1 MCVSLQQNTFIKHQ
15 QLNDIRFDSE
25 KEIEKIMA
33 STRAKR
39 TIAITLVAAFALMAI
54 SPIFATAQTVPG
66 FAKTGPYID
75 KLRFDVITQDDMQV
89 LALQNNEIDLIDSFL
104 DSSFIPVL
112 EDAENI
118 ELTNVLRNGYGF
130 VTINTDRYP
139 LNYTA
144 VRRAIAF
151 ALDKNAISSDIFE
164 GFSDSQ
170 DSPVPKQNGWSIE
183 GQLPYTYY
191 EQDIETGIALLEA
204 AGFFIDDETGFR
216 TGPDG
221 LPFDRILVECASS
234 SPVAIEVGAFIA
246 AAMVDLGID
255 AYSEGTDFYEYLGR
269 LNNHLDYDMCFLA
282 WNFGGSDVDFLGK
295 EWASWNANEPFLNFP
310 NFKNATYDSYIDDLL
325 HSTDYDTVYAAAA
338 ELQKIWVYECPY
350 IICYQNI
357 MYHAWR
363 TDKFEG
369 HVNDW
374 SEGVPSSWTNKKVHL
389 KADQTGAPFGG
400 TFRWSN
406 SLDLDTF
413 NLLGA
418 SSAYTI
424 QVIGELYDSLMTLD
438 STGLDMMWLAE
449 SYLAETHAENAAVP
463 DGHTRFTFNLIQ
475 NATWTDGTLLTAE
488 DVAFSLNFLR
498 DAPGNRY
505 RPDLLEMSA
514 AYAPSTY
521 TVVVE
526 FNTESYWHLHGVAF
540 KPIFPK
546 HIMQEIVIEDWAE
559 WSPNPPVEEMVTS
572 GPFNISEYVA
582 GEFAEL
588 TYNPNYFFG
597 PDRSTDTTDTDT
609 TPVTEPDLTMAIVAG
624 AVGAA
629 VVILVGGYVLMRQK

>member
-1 MCVSLQQNTFIKHQ
+1 MTVRWQQNTFIERQ
-15 QLNDIRFDSE
+15 QLNAIRFDSE
-25 KEIEKIMA
+25 KEIERIMA

-54 SPIFATAQTVPG
+54 SPIFAAAQTVPG

-75 KLRFDVITQDDMQV
+75 KLRFDVITQDDQQV
-89 LALQNNEIDLIDSFL
+89 LALQNNEIDLIDGFL
-104 DSSFIPVL
+104 DPTFIPAL
-112 EDAENI
+112 EVAENI

-164 GFSDSQ
+164 GYSASQ

-191 EQDIETGIALLEA
+191 EADVEEGKRLLEN
-204 AGFFIDDETGFR
+204 AGFLINSETGFR
-216 TGPDG
+216 DGPNG
-221 LPFDRILVECASS
+221 PFERILVECASS
-234 SPVAIEVGAFIA
+234 SPIAIEVGVFIA
-246 AAMVDLGID
+246 DAMIELGLD
-255 AYSEGTDFYEYLGR
+255 AYSEPTDFYEYLGR
-269 LNNHLDYDMCFLA
+269 LNNHGDYDMCFLA
-282 WNFGGSDVDFLGK
+282 WNFGGVDIDFLGK
-295 EWASWNANEPFLNFP
+295 EWASWNADEPFLNFP
-310 NFKNATYDSYIDDLL
+310 NFKNSTYDSYIDDLL
-325 HSTDYDTVYAAAA
+325 HSTDYQTVYDAGIKMQ
-338 ELQKIWVYECPY
+338 EIWIYECPY
-350 IICYQNI
+350 IICYQNL
-357 MYHAWR
+357 MVHAWR
-363 TDKFEG
+363 SDTFEG

-374 SEGVPSSWTNKKVHL
+374 SDGVPSSWTNKKVHL
-389 KADQTGAPFGG
+389 KADKGGPFGG

-406 SLDLDTF
+406 ALDLDTF

-424 QVIGELYDSLMTLD
+424 VVLAELYDAMMTLD
-438 STGLDMMWLAE
+438 PNGNDMMWLAE
-449 SYLAETHAENAAVP
+449 SYLAETHDVNAEIP
-463 DGHTRFTFNLIQ
+463 EGHTRFTFQLLQ
-475 NATWTDGTLLTAE
+475 NATWTDGTQLTAE

-546 HIMQEIVIEDWAE
+546 HIMQELVIEDWAE
-559 WSPNPPVEEMVTS
+559 WNPNPPVEEMVTS
-572 GPFNISEYVA
+572 GSFNISEYVA
-582 GEFAEL
+582 GEFCEL

-597 PDRSTDTTDTDT
+597 PDRPTDT
-609 TPVTEPDLTMAIVAG
+609 TPTTTTTEPPFDPTMAIVAG

>member
-1 MCVSLQQNTFIKHQ
+1 MHQ

-25 KEIEKIMA
+25 KEIERIMA
-33 STRAKR
+33 STRA
-39 TIAITLVAAFALMAI
+39 
-54 SPIFATAQTVPG
+54 G

-75 KLRFDVITQDDMQV
+75 KLRFDVITQDDLQV
-89 LALQNNEIDLIDSFL
+89 LALQNDEIDLIDGFL
-104 DSSFIPVL
+104 DPTFIPAL
-112 EDAENI
+112 EEAENI

-130 VTINTDRYP
+130 VTINCERYP

-151 ALDKNAISSDIFE
+151 ALDKNAISADIFE
-164 GFSDSQ
+164 GFSGSQ

-191 EQDIETGIALLEA
+191 EKDVETGIELLVD
-204 AGFFIDDETGFR
+204 AGFLINEETGFR
-216 TGPDG
+216 DGPNG
-221 LPFDRILVECASS
+221 PFEPILVECASS
-234 SPVAIEVGAFIA
+234 SPIAIEVGAFIA
-246 AAMVDLGID
+246 AALLDLGIE
-255 AYSEGTDFYEYLGR
+255 ATSEPTDFYEYLGR

-295 EWASWNANEPFLNFP
+295 EWASWNADEPFLNFP
-310 NFKNATYDSYIDDLL
+310 NFRNSTYDYYIDDLL
-325 HSTDYDTVYAAAA
+325 HSTDYQTVYDAAIA
-338 ELQKIWVYECPY
+338 LQEIWVYECPY
-350 IICYQNI
+350 IITYQNI

-363 TDKFEG
+363 DDKFEG

-374 SEGVPSSWTNKKVHL
+374 SDGVPGSWTNRKVHL
-389 KADQTGAPFGG
+389 KDSEGGPFGG

-406 SLDLDTF
+406 ALDLDTF

-424 QVIGELYDSLMTLD
+424 QVIGELYDSLMILD
-438 STGLDMMWLAE
+438 DSGLDMLWLAE
-449 SYLAETHAENAAVP
+449 SYTAETHDDNAAIP
-463 DGHTRFTFNLIQ
+463 DGHTRFTFNMLQ
-475 NATWTDGTLLTAE
+475 NATWTDGTALTAE

-526 FNTESYWHLHGVAF
+526 FNTESYWHLHGVAM

-546 HIMQEIVIEDWAE
+546 HIMQELVIEDWAE

-572 GPFNISEYVA
+572 GSFNISEYVA
-582 GEFAEL
+582 GEFCEL
-588 TYNPNYFFG
+588 TYNPNFFFG
-597 PDRSTDTTDTDT
+597 PDRTVDTTDTDTDT
-609 TPVTEPDLTMAIVAG
+609 TPVTPPDLTMAIVAG

>member
-1 MCVSLQQNTFIKHQ
+1 MRQ
-15 QLNDIRFDSE
+15 QLNVIRFDSE
-25 KEIEKIMA
+25 KEIERIMA

-39 TIAITLVAAFALMAI
+39 TIAITLVAAFALMAM
-54 SPIFATAQTVPG
+54 SPIFATAQTVSG
-66 FAKTGPYID
+66 HAKTGPYID
-75 KLRFDVITQDDMQV
+75 KLRFDVITSDDLQV
-89 LALQNNEIDLIDSFL
+89 LALQNNQIDLIDSFL
-104 DSSFIPVL
+104 DPTFIPAL
-112 EDAENI
+112 EVAENI
-118 ELTNVLRNGYGF
+118 ELTSVLRNGYGF
-130 VTINTDRYP
+130 VTINCERYP

-151 ALDKNAISSDIFE
+151 ALDKNAISADIFE
-164 GFSDSQ
+164 GYSDSQ
-170 DSPVPKQNGWSIE
+170 DSPVPKQSGWSIE

-191 EQDIETGIALLEA
+191 EKDIETGIALLEA
-204 AGFFIDDETGFR
+204 AGFTIPVGETFR
-216 TGPDG
+216 TGPNGD
-221 LPFDRILVECASS
+221 FEQILVECAST
-234 SPVAIEVGAFIA
+234 SPIAIEVGAFIA
-246 AAMVDLGID
+246 AALIDLGID
-255 AYSEGTDFYEYLGR
+255 ATSEPTDFYEYLGR

-282 WNFGGSDVDFLGK
+282 WEFGSADVDFLGK
-295 EWASWNANEPFLNFP
+295 EWASWNADEPFLNFP
-310 NFKNATYDSYIDDLL
+310 NFRNSTYDSYIEDLL
-325 HSTDYDTVYAAAA
+325 ESTDYQTVYDAAVA
-338 ELQKIWVYECPY
+338 LQEIWVYQCPY

-357 MYHAWR
+357 KYHAWR
-363 TDKFEG
+363 DDKFEG
-369 HVNDW
+369 QVNDW
-374 SEGVPSSWTNKKVHL
+374 SDGVPGSWTNTKVHL
-389 KADQTGAPFGG
+389 KADQGGPFGG

-424 QVIGELYDSLMTLD
+424 QVLTEMYDSMMRLD

-449 SYLAETHAENAAVP
+449 SYLAETHDTNDAIP
-463 DGHTRFTFNLIQ
+463 DGHTRFTFDLIQ
-475 NATWTDGTLLTAE
+475 NATWTDGMPLTAE

-505 RPDLLEMSA
+505 RPDLLQMSA

-546 HIMQEIVIEDWAE
+546 HVMQEIVIEDWAE
-559 WSPNPPVEEMVTS
+559 WSPNPPVEEFVTS
-572 GPFNISEYVA
+572 GPFNITEYVA

-588 TYNPNYFFG
+588 TYNPNYFFA
-597 PDRSTDTTDTDT
+597 PDRTT
-609 TPVTEPDLTMAIVAG
+609 TPPTTTTTTEVPPDYTMAIVAG

>member
-1 MCVSLQQNTFIKHQ
+1 
-15 QLNDIRFDSE
+15 
-25 KEIEKIMA
+25 MA

-39 TIAITLVAAFALMAI
+39 IIAVSLVAAFTLMAF
-54 SPIFATAQTVPG
+54 SPIFATAQAVPG

-75 KLRFDVITQDDMQV
+75 KLRFDVITSDDLQV
-89 LALQNNEIDLIDSFL
+89 LALQNDEIDLIDGFL
-104 DSSFIPVL
+104 DPSFIPAL
-112 EDAENI
+112 EVAENI
-118 ELTNVLRNGYGF
+118 QLTNVLRNGYGF
-130 VTINTDRYP
+130 VTLNTAKYP
-139 LNYTA
+139 INYTA
-144 VRRAIAF
+144 FRRALAF
-151 ALDKNAISSDIFE
+151 ALDKNAISSEIFE
-164 GFSDSQ
+164 GFSGSQ

-191 EQDIETGIALLEA
+191 EKDVDTGNALLDA
-204 AGFFIDDETGFR
+204 AGFDIDPETGFR
-216 TGPDG
+216 TAPHGEA
-221 LPFDRILVECASS
+221 FDILVECASS
-234 SPVAIEVGAFIA
+234 SPIAIEVGAFIA
-246 AAMVDLGID
+246 AALNDMDVD
-255 AYSEGTDFYEYLGR
+255 ATSEPTDFYEYLGR

-282 WNFGGSDVDFLGK
+282 WNFGSSDVDFLGK
-295 EWASWNANEPFLNFP
+295 EWASWNADEPFLNFP
-310 NFKNATYDSYIDDLL
+310 NFRNDTYDSYIDDLL
-325 HSTDYDTVYAAAA
+325 YSTDYQTVYDAAIA
-338 ELQKIWVYECPY
+338 LQEIWVYECPY
-350 IICYQNI
+350 IITYQNI

-363 TDKFEG
+363 DDRFEG

-374 SEGVPSSWTNKKVHL
+374 SDGVPGTWTNKKVHL
-389 KADQTGAPFGG
+389 KADQGGPFGG

-406 SLDLDTF
+406 ALDLDTF
-413 NLLGA
+413 NILGA

-424 QVIGELYDSLMTLD
+424 QVIGEFYDSLMTLD
-438 STGLDMMWLAE
+438 DSGLDMMWLAE
-449 SYLAETHAENAAVP
+449 SYTAETHADNDAIP
-463 DGHTRFTFNLIQ
+463 DGHTRFTFQMLQ
-475 NATWTDGTLLTAE
+475 NATWTDGMPLTAE

-505 RPDLLEMSA
+505 RPDLLDMSA

-540 KPIFPK
+540 KPILPK
-546 HIMQEIVIEDWAE
+546 HVMQEIVIEDWAE
-559 WSPNPPVEEMVTS
+559 WNPNPPVEEMVTS

-597 PDRSTDTTDTDT
+597 PDRTVETTTTTTTTTDV
-609 TPVTEPDLTMAIVAG
+609 PPDFTMAIVAG

>member
-1 MCVSLQQNTFIKHQ
+1 MCVRLQQNTFIMHQ
-15 QLNDIRFDSE
+15 QLNAIRFDSE
-25 KEIEKIMA
+25 KEIERIMA

-66 FAKTGPYID
+66 FAKTGPYIE
-75 KLRFDVITQDDMQV
+75 KLRFDVITSDDLQV
-89 LALQNNEIDLIDSFL
+89 LALQNNEIDLIDGFL
-104 DSSFIPVL
+104 DSSFIPTI
-112 EDAENI
+112 EGAANI

-151 ALDKNAISSDIFE
+151 ALDKNAISADIFE
-164 GFSDSQ
+164 GFSGPQ

-183 GQLPYTYY
+183 NELLYHYY
-191 EQDIETGIALLEA
+191 EKDVAKGIELLEA
-204 AGFFIDDETGFR
+204 AGFVIPPGETFR
-216 TGPDG
+216 TGPNGDFK
-221 LPFDRILVECASS
+221 PILVECASS

-246 AAMVDLGID
+246 AALNDLNI
-255 AYSEGTDFYEYLGR
+255 AATSEPTDFYEYLGR
-269 LNNHLDYDMCFLA
+269 LNNHLEYDMCFLA

-295 EWASWNANEPFLNFP
+295 EWASWNADEPFLNFP

-350 IICYQNI
+350 IITYQNI

-363 TDKFEG
+363 NDKFEG

-374 SEGVPSSWTNKKVHL
+374 SEGVPGSWTNKKVHL
-389 KADQTGAPFGG
+389 KADQAGAPFGG

-424 QVIGELYDSLMTLD
+424 VVLDEMYDSMMTLD

-449 SYLAETHAENAAVP
+449 TYTAQTHADNEEVP
-463 DGHTRFTFNLIQ
+463 AGHTRFTFNLLQ
-475 NATWTDGTLLTAE
+475 NATWTDGTQLTAE

-526 FNTESYWHLHGVAF
+526 FNTESFWHLHGVAF

-546 HIMQEIVIEDWAE
+546 HVMQEIVIEDWSQ
-559 WSPNPPVEEMVTS
+559 WSPNPPVEEFVTS
-572 GPFNISEYVA
+572 GPFNVSEYVA
-582 GEFAEL
+582 GEFCEL

-597 PDRSTDTTDTDT
+597 PDRTTTPTDTDT
-609 TPVTEPDLTMAIVAG
+609 TPVTQPDFTMAIVAG

>member
-1 MCVSLQQNTFIKHQ
+1 
-15 QLNDIRFDSE
+15 
-25 KEIEKIMA
+25 MA

-39 TIAITLVAAFALMAI
+39 IIAVTLVATFMLMAF
-54 SPIFATAQTVPG
+54 SPIFAAAQAVPG
-66 FAKTGPYID
+66 HAKTGPYID
-75 KLRFDVITQDDMQV
+75 KLRFDVITSDDLQV
-89 LALQNNEIDLIDSFL
+89 LALQNNEIDVIDSFL
-104 DSSFIPVL
+104 DPSFIPAL
-112 EDAENI
+112 EVAENI
-118 ELTNVLRNGYGF
+118 QLTNVLRNGYGF

-151 ALDKNAISSDIFE
+151 SLDKNAISSEIFE
-164 GFSDSQ
+164 GFSGSQ

-191 EQDIETGIALLEA
+191 EQDIETGKALLED
-204 AGFFIDDETGFR
+204 AGFYYPLGEDFLV
-216 TGPDG
+216 GPNG
-221 LPFDRILVECASS
+221 PFDQIVVECASS
-234 SPVAIEVGAFIA
+234 SPIAIEVGTFIA
-246 AAMVDLGID
+246 AAMNDLGID
-255 AYSEGTDFYEYLGR
+255 ATSIPTDFYEYLGR

-282 WNFGGSDVDFLGK
+282 WEFGSSDVDFLGK
-295 EWASWNANEPFLNFP
+295 EWASWNADEPFLNFP
-310 NFKNATYDSYIDDLL
+310 NFRNVTYDGYIDDLL
-325 HSTDYDTVYAAAA
+325 HSTDYQTVYDAAIA
-338 ELQKIWVYECPY
+338 LQEIWVYECPY

-357 MYHAWR
+357 KYHAWR
-363 TDKFEG
+363 DDKFEG
-369 HVNDW
+369 QVNDW
-374 SEGVPSSWTNKKVHL
+374 ADGVPGSWTNKKVHL
-389 KADQTGAPFGG
+389 KADQGGPFGG

-424 QVIGELYDSLMTLD
+424 QVLTEVYDAMMTLD
-438 STGLDMMWLAE
+438 DSGLDMLWLAE
-449 SYLAETHAENAAVP
+449 SYLAETHADNDAVP
-463 DGHTRFTFNLIQ
+463 EGHTRFTFQLLQ
-475 NATWTDGTLLTAE
+475 NATWTDGTQLTAE

-559 WSPNPPVEEMVTS
+559 WSPNPPVEEFVTS
-572 GPFNISEYVA
+572 GPFYITEYVA
-582 GEFAEL
+582 GEFIEL
-588 TYNPNYFFG
+588 EYNPDYFFG
-597 PDRSTDTTDTDT
+597 PDRTVETTT
-609 TPVTEPDLTMAIVAG
+609 TTTTTTEVPVDFTMAIVAG

>member
-1 MCVSLQQNTFIKHQ
+1 MCVRLQQNTFIMHQ

-25 KEIEKIMA
+25 KEIERIMA

-54 SPIFATAQTVPG
+54 SPIFATAQTIPG
-66 FAKTGPYID
+66 HAKTGPYID
-75 KLRFDVITQDDMQV
+75 KLRFDVITSDDLQV
-89 LALQNNEIDLIDSFL
+89 LALQNDEIDVIDSFL
-104 DSSFIPVL
+104 DPTFIPAL
-112 EDAENI
+112 EVAENI
-118 ELTNVLRNGYGF
+118 QLTNVLRNGYGF
-130 VTINTDRYP
+130 VTINCDRYP

-151 ALDKNAISSDIFE
+151 ALDKNAISADIFE
-164 GFSDSQ
+164 GFSGSQ

-191 EQDIETGIALLEA
+191 EPQVQKGKDLLEA
-204 AGFFIDDETGFR
+204 AGFYYEKGAEFL
-216 TGPDG
+216 TGPKGD
-221 LPFDRILVECASS
+221 FDPILVECASS
-234 SPVAIEVGAFIA
+234 SPIAIEVGAFIA
-246 AAMVDLGID
+246 DALLDLGIE
-255 AYSEGTDFYEYLGR
+255 ATSEPTDFYEYLGR

-282 WNFGGSDVDFLGK
+282 WEFGSADVDFLGK
-295 EWASWNANEPFLNFP
+295 EWASWNADEPFLNFP
-310 NFKNATYDSYIDDLL
+310 NFKNSTYDYYIDDLL
-325 HSTDYDTVYAAAA
+325 HSTDYDTVYAAAIK
-338 ELQKIWVYECPY
+338 LQEIWVYECPY
-350 IICYQNI
+350 IITYQNI
-357 MYHAWR
+357 KYHAWR
-363 TDKFEG
+363 DDKFAG

-374 SEGVPSSWTNKKVHL
+374 SDGVPGTWTNKKVHL
-389 KADQTGAPFGG
+389 KADQGGPFGG

-424 QVIGELYDSLMTLD
+424 QVLTELYDSLMTLD
-438 STGLDMMWLAE
+438 STGLDMLWLAE
-449 SYLAETHAENAAVP
+449 SYLAETHAENDAIPV
-463 DGHTRFTFNLIQ
+463 GHTRFTFNILQ
-475 NATWTDGTLLTAE
+475 NATWTDGTPLTAE

-559 WSPNPPVEEMVTS
+559 WSPNPPVEEFVTS
-572 GPFNISEYVA
+572 GPFIITEYVA
-582 GEFAEL
+582 GEFTEL

-597 PDRSTDTTDTDT
+597 PDKTVETPDTDT
-609 TPVTEPDLTMAIVAG
+609 TTVAPPDFTMAIVAG